1 MLTNHNSSK
10 SKKWRY
16 LGILPLPEK
25 YREKITW
32 DYDLQAI
39 HPITK
44 KEITHKGIDVA
55 APTGTQV
62 FASGDG
68 VVKKAV
74 EEKGWSKLVVV
85 EHEDG
90 YTTFYAHLDEIE
102 VENGVKVLRGEVIGR
117 VGNTGQST
125 GPHLHYE
132 VRKNG
137 EHLNPADFY

>member
-1 MLTNHNSSK
+1 M
-10 SKKWRY
+10 
-16 LGILPLPEK
+16 
-25 YREKITW
+25 
-32 DYDLQAI
+32 
-39 HPITK
+39 
-44 KEITHKGIDVA
+44 A

-74 EEKGWSKLVVV
+74 EEKGWRKLVVV

-102 VENGVKVLRGEVIGR
+102 VKNGVKVRRGEVIGR